1 MVDRPSSGA
10 SGQQSSPTAH
20 RPLDAAH
27 WLGDDVLVD
36 YAIDGE
42 APDGVVRPESR
53 QQVAEVVRWA
63 RQENI
68 SLFPRGGGVHSS
80 LGNPPGKRGVVLD
93 LSRCNRVLDFQPSD
107 LTVTVEAG
115 VTLDGLQQHLAVG
128 RKFLP
133 LESPLSGAA
142 TIGGI
147 LAANVTGPLRSS
159 LGLPR
164 EWLIGIGVV
173 NSHGVETKA
182 GGKVVKN
189 VTGYDLD
196 KLYTGSLGTLGIIVE
211 AAFKL
216 APLPAESGALMA
228 VLPSMQAAV
237 DSGSVLVKQVYAPQ
251 GVQVLNQRLA
261 RRLFQRIGANPSLSG
276 VQLLETGQGECV
288 ALALFNGRAAAVR
301 RKLRESAA
309 FLKERGA
316 SQLTEVTG
324 GQAARLHRAVTDL
337 GWERDDLPHL
347 ALRINVAPSDTGKA
361 LGWLAGSNE
370 TGHVL
375 QAEVESLNAPVD
387 IIADPGFGMVRV
399 FVWPDGPESETGD
412 AQSMDSRLRGN
423 DDRRGEPQSRVNDTQ
438 LASFVLRVRELASGI
453 GGSVVVER
461 ATPEFKGRVD
471 VWGDSP
477 EGSHIMTSIKQ
488 KFDPM
493 GILNPG
499 RFVGGI

>member
-1 MVDRPSSGA
+1 MSATD
-10 SGQQSSPTAH
+10 H
-20 RPLDAAH
+20 LPLDAAH
-27 WLGDDVLVD
+27 WLGEDSLDN
-36 YAIDGE
+36 YAIDGQ

-63 RQENI
+63 RQEHMA
-68 SLFPRGGGVHSS
+68 LFPRGGGVHVS
-80 LGNPPGKRGVVLD
+80 LGNPPGRQGVVLD
-93 LSRCNRVLDFQPSD
+93 LSLCNGVLDFQPSD

-115 VTLDGLQQHLAVG
+115 VTLDGLQQHLGAG
-128 RKFLP
+128 GKFLP
-133 LESPLSGAA
+133 LESPLSGVA

-173 NSHGVETKA
+173 NAQGVETKA

-228 VLPSMQAAV
+228 VLPSMQAGV
-237 DSGSVLVKQVYAPQ
+237 DSGSVLVKQVFAPQ
-251 GVQVLNQRLA
+251 GVQVLNERLA
-261 RRLFQRIGANPSLSG
+261 RRLSRRISANPSLSG
-276 VQLLETGQGECV
+276 IQLPEAGQGECV
-288 ALALFNGRAAAVR
+288 ALALFTGRAAAVR
-301 RKLRESAA
+301 RKLRESAG
-309 FLKERGA
+309 LLRERGA
-316 SQLTEVTG
+316 SQVTEVTG
-324 GQAARLHRAVTDL
+324 QGAVGILRAVTDL
-337 GWERDDLPHL
+337 GWEPDDLPHL
-347 ALRINVAPSDTGKA
+347 TLRINVAPSDTGKA
-361 LGWLAGSNE
+361 LGWVAGSNE
-370 TGHVL
+370 AGHAL
-375 QAEVESLNAPVD
+375 QAEVASLDVPVD

-399 FVWPDGPESETGD
+399 FAWADGPEVGADD

-423 DDRRGEPQSRVNDTQ
+423 DDRRGEPQSRVDDTQ
-438 LASFVLRVRELASGI
+438 LAAFVLRVRALAKSI
-453 GGSVVVER
+453 GGSAVVER
-461 ATPEFKGRVD
+461 ASPEFKGRVD

-477 EGSHIMTSIKQ
+477 EGAQIMTRIKQ
-488 KFDPM
+488 KFDPTR
-493 GILNPG
+493 IFNPG